1 MTILLSFLTVVVL
14 LLLFIYFHCLLLSFF
29 LFFFFSSRRRHTRC
43 ALVTGVQTCALPIL
57 HDLNQALECDRL
69 AVMERGRLACLG
81 TPEEVL
87 TAQRLRETF
96 AVHGSFL
103 TDPTDGSRVLKF
115 QRVTRKDNLCA
126 SSCPCSS
133 SCRRPL
139 SPRPTR

>member
-1 MTILLSFLTVVVL
+1 MSPSLPTRR
-14 LLLFIYFHCLLLSFF
+14 
-29 LFFFFSSRRRHTRC
+29 SSVRLPIRS
-43 ALVTGVQTCALPIL
+43 LVAALPVTSVVAL

-126 SSCPCSS
+126 SRSEEHTSELQSLMRISS
-133 SCRRPL
+133 AVFC
-139 SPRPTR
+139 

>member
-1 MTILLSFLTVVVL
+1 MSPSLPTRR
-14 LLLFIYFHCLLLSFF
+14 
-29 LFFFFSSRRRHTRC
+29 SSVRLPIRS
-43 ALVTGVQTCALPIL
+43 LVAALPVTSVVAL

-115 QRVTRKDNLCA
+115 QRVTRKRTEEHKSELQSLMRHSYAVFCLKKNK
-126 SSCPCSS
+126 
-133 SCRRPL
+133 
-139 SPRPTR
+139 